1 MLEGGDGADLFSDE
15 LDKLFLYI
23 LGGDIGL
30 EHNETNRHLP
40 LQFLNLGNNRSL
52 TNLLMSYQDLLHLGR
67 TKSMSSSIDNIIQPS
82 HNIQIAIIVI
92 IASIS
97 SGIVTGSLGHVFL

>member
-1 MLEGGDGADLFSDE
+1 MLEGGDGADLFSYQ

-23 LGGDIGL
+23 LGGDVGL
-30 EHNETNRHLP
+30 EHNEANRNLP

-67 TKSMSSSIDNIIQPS
+67 TKSMSSSIDNIVQPR

-92 IASIS
+92 IAGIS
-97 SGIVTGSLGHVFL
+97 SGIVAGSLGHVLL